1 MAHFNHFL
9 KSSLPQQNHNIQS
22 YTLGDLKVWL
32 KKASARHSTW
42 IYVPLRW
49 LARILQLKALTPIP
63 NVGGREAIEC
73 EVRRIQSLQQKGI
86 ATPKLLAVTPE
97 AILTEDAAN
106 DGDAVLQF
114 NQALA
119 KYDHDPE
126 QKLALFQSAI
136 EAIQDIH
143 AKKSYLSEAFARNIL
158 VNAEH
163 EFTFIDFETD
173 PGQVLDLDSCQV
185 RDWLCFIFST
195 AYHFSEPE
203 LEQAC
208 QIFIDRLLPNTK
220 AYLGILN
227 VSGKLRWARRI
238 NFEKFGNDGK
248 RIKKCFQFFNR
259 LEQQKALPMI

>member
-9 KSSLPQQNHNIQS
+9 NSSLPQQDHNIQS
-22 YTLGDLKVWL
+22 YTVGDLKVWL

-49 LARILQLKALTPIP
+49 LARLLHLKALTPIP
-63 NVGGREAIEC
+63 NMGGSEAIQC
-73 EVRRIQSLQQKGI
+73 EVLRIQSLQEKGI
-86 ATPKLLAVTPE
+86 ATPKLLAITPE
-97 AILTEDAAN
+97 AILTEDAAAN
-106 DGDAVLQF
+106 GDPVLQF

-119 KYDHDPE
+119 RLDHDPE
-126 QKLALFQSAI
+126 QKLALFESAI
-136 EAIQDIH
+136 EAIQEVH

-158 VNAEH
+158 VNEKH

-173 PGQVLDLDSCQV
+173 PGQVLDLHSCQV

-195 AYHFSEPE
+195 AYHFSEHE
-203 LEQAC
+203 LQHAS
-208 QIFIDRLLPNTK
+208 QIFIERLLPNTK

-227 VSGKLRWARRI
+227 VSGKLRWARKI

-248 RIKKCFQFFNR
+248 RIKKCFQFFNS